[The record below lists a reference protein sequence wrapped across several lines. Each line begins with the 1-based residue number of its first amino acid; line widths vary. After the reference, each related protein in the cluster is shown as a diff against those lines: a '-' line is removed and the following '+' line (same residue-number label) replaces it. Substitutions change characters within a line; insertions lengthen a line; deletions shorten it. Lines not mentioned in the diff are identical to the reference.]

1 MAELLGAF
9 GFGLVTAAILS
20 VSAVGFTL
28 QYSVSNVLNLAFV
41 SIMTASG
48 FVAYGL
54 IVVGVTLWLAIAL
67 AALAGGL
74 LSALINWGIYTPF
87 IRRGTST
94 FGMVIVTIST
104 ALIGQ
109 NLIQAAVGPGFFSY
123 GVVTGRAVNLGGLVL
138 TADQVVTIGVAV
150 AVMAATYLGLQYT
163 KLGRAMR
170 ALSVNPSLARACG
183 VDTGRVVA
191 VAWLASGV
199 MAGAGGA
206 LLFLDTATFSVTTGS
221 YFLIVIIAAAVFGG
235 VGSAK
240 GAFLGAVILGVA
252 TEVAGAYWIPELK
265 DVVAFAVL
273 VLVLLVRPRGLFSE
287 IATLRQAVG

>member
-1 MAELLGAF
+1 VVELLGAV

-41 SIMTASG
+41 SVMTASG
-48 FVAYGL
+48 FVSYGL
-54 IVVGVTLWLAIAL
+54 ISAGVTLWLAIAIASL
-67 AALAGGL
+67 VGGL

-104 ALIGQ
+104 ALICQ
-109 NLIQAAVGPGFFSY
+109 NLIEAAVGPGFFSY
-123 GVVTGRAVNLGGLVL
+123 GVATGRTLDLGGLVL
-138 TADQVVTIGVAV
+138 TPDQVATIGVALV
-150 AVMAATYLGLQYT
+150 LMVATYLGLQYT
-163 KLGRAMR
+163 RLGRAMR
-170 ALSVNPSLARACG
+170 AISVNPSLARACG

-191 VAWLASGV
+191 LAWLASGV

-206 LLFLDTATFSVTTGS
+206 LLFLDTATFSVATGS

-235 VGSAK
+235 VGSAR

-265 DVVAFAVL
+265 DVVAFGVL
-273 VLVLLVRPRGLFSE
+273 IVVLLVRPRGLFSE

>member
-1 MAELLGAF
+1 LTELISAL

-48 FVAYGL
+48 FIAYGL
-54 IVVGVTLWLAIAL
+54 IGAGLNLWLAIAVASL
-67 AALAGGL
+67 LGGC
-74 LSALINWGIYTPF
+74 LSAVINWGIYAPF

-94 FGMVIVTIST
+94 FGVVIVTIST

-109 NLIQAAVGPGFFSY
+109 NLIEAAVGPGFFSF
-123 GVVTGRAVNLGGLVL
+123 GVATGRAVDVGGLVL
-138 TADQVVTIGVAV
+138 TADQVITIGVAL
-150 AVMAATYLGLQYT
+150 ALMLATYLGLEYT
-163 KLGRAMR
+163 RLGRAMR

-183 VDTGRVVA
+183 VDTGKVVA
-191 VAWLASGV
+191 LAWFASGV
-199 MAGAGGA
+199 LAGAGGA

-235 VGSAK
+235 VGSAR
-240 GAFLGAVILGVA
+240 GAFLGALILGVA
-252 TEVAGAYWIPELK
+252 TEVAGAFWIPELK

-273 VLVLLVRPRGLFSE
+273 VVVLLVRPRGLFSE